1 MYIYY
6 YQFNKRLR
14 KYNITLLCSGIKK
27 INKMSKMS
35 ITPSKNKFI
44 VLQPAREY
52 IKNEEFMKDHIFR
65 LRNNSNLRSTFH
77 SSNHQKSLQ
86 SMLSFSSARQSSN
99 KKIQIIQVPTPVKK
113 VSKGN
118 KLCISLHSKQSNTSD
133 LQILPDVFN
142 LSSSSMN
149 NEISTIKIKEN
160 GTKNDSMISKNYE
173 EYARTI
179 LNNERKNNIEQK
191 NVYVTANEDYIRPRK
206 QNHSTINRET
216 TLLSKTKKEFRL
228 KNESNLP
235 LVQFLI
241 NRNHLKEK
249 YLKFVEDK
257 LNVLRQNYIVNNISE
272 RRGNR
277 EILRRSYNPLNV

>member
-14 KYNITLLCSGIKK
+14 KYNSTLLCSGIKI
-27 INKMSKMS
+27 INKMSIM
-35 ITPSKNKFI
+35 PSKNKFI

-52 IKNEEFMKDHIFR
+52 IKNEEFIKDHIFR

-86 SMLSFSSARQSSN
+86 SMLSFSSARQSNN
-99 KKIQIIQVPTPVKK
+99 KKIQIIQLPTPVKK

-149 NEISTIKIKEN
+149 NEISTIKIKES

-173 EYARTI
+173 ECARTI
-179 LNNERKNNIEQK
+179 LSNERKNNIEQK
-191 NVYVTANEDYIRPRK
+191 NVYVTANEDYIRPRRV
-206 QNHSTINRET
+206 NHSTISRET
-216 TLLSKTKKEFRL
+216 PLLLKAKKEFLL

-235 LVQFLI
+235 LMQFLI

-277 EILRRSYNPLNV
+277 ETLRRSYNPLNV

>member
-14 KYNITLLCSGIKK
+14 KYNSTLLCSGIKI
-27 INKMSKMS
+27 INKMSIM
-35 ITPSKNKFI
+35 PSKNKFI

-52 IKNEEFMKDHIFR
+52 IKNEEFIKDHIFR

-86 SMLSFSSARQSSN
+86 SMLSFSSARQSNN
-99 KKIQIIQVPTPVKK
+99 KKIQIIQLPTPVKK

-149 NEISTIKIKEN
+149 NEISTIKIKES
-160 GTKNDSMISKNYE
+160 GTKNDSIISKNYE

-179 LNNERKNNIEQK
+179 LSNERKNNIEQK
-191 NVYVTANEDYIRPRK
+191 NVYVTANEDYIRPRRV
-206 QNHSTINRET
+206 NHSTISRET
-216 TLLSKTKKEFRL
+216 PLLSKAKKEFLL

-235 LVQFLI
+235 LMQFLI

-277 EILRRSYNPLNV
+277 ETLRRSYNPLNV

>member
-14 KYNITLLCSGIKK
+14 KYNSTSLCSGIKI
-27 INKMSKMS
+27 INKMSIM
-35 ITPSKNKFI
+35 PSKNKFI

-52 IKNEEFMKDHIFR
+52 IKNEEFIKDHIFR

-86 SMLSFSSARQSSN
+86 SMLSFSSARQSNN
-99 KKIQIIQVPTPVKK
+99 KKIQIIQLPTPVKK

-149 NEISTIKIKEN
+149 NEISTIKIKES

-173 EYARTI
+173 ECARTI
-179 LNNERKNNIEQK
+179 LSNERKNNIEQK
-191 NVYVTANEDYIRPRK
+191 NVYVTANEDYIRPRRV
-206 QNHSTINRET
+206 NHSTISRET
-216 TLLSKTKKEFRL
+216 PLLSKAKKEFLL

-235 LVQFLI
+235 LMQFLI

-277 EILRRSYNPLNV
+277 ETLRRSYNPLNV